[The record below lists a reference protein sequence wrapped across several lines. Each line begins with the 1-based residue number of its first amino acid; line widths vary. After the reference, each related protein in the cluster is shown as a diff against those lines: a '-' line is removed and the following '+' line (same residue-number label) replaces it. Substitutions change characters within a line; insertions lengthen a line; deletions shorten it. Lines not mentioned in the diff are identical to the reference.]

1 MNQNI
6 SILRIKAVAKVLQ
19 ELNEKV
25 VFVGGATVGLYAP
38 TEISFEARPTDDVD
52 VIIEL
57 ASYTNY
63 SQLDEKL
70 RALGFQNDI
79 ESGIIC
85 RYRVQGI
92 VVDIMPTDSNVLGFS
107 NRWYPDG
114 FKNAIDYQLDTDT
127 VIKIFSPAYFIASK
141 IEAFKNRGGNDY
153 RTSTD
158 FEDIIYVL
166 DNFPKI
172 EESFFTI
179 EDDILR
185 DYFKTEFAKLLAD
198 KNIEEGIYAHLT
210 PRFAMIKSEIILNL
224 FQKIRDF
231 EVV

>member
-1 MNQNI
+1 
-6 SILRIKAVAKVLQ
+6 LQ

-25 VFVGGATVGLYAP
+25 VFVGGATVALYAP

-57 ASYTNY
+57 ASYIDY
-63 SQLDEKL
+63 SQLDKKL
-70 RALGFQNDI
+70 RSVGFQNDI

-92 VVDIMPTDSNVLGFS
+92 VVDVMPTDSSVLGFS

-114 FKNAIDYQLDTDT
+114 FKHAIDFQLDSDT
-127 VIKIFSPAYFIASK
+127 MIKIFSPAYFIASK
-141 IEAFKNRGGNDY
+141 LEAFKNRGGNDY

-172 EESFFTI
+172 EDRLLAI
-179 EDDILR
+179 DDKVLR
-185 DYFKTEFAKLLAD
+185 DYFRIEFAKLLAD
-198 KNIEEGIYAHLT
+198 KSIEEGIYAHLT
-210 PRFAMIKSEIILNL
+210 PRFAIIKSEIILNL
-224 FQKIRDF
+224 FQKIRDLPAI
-231 EVV
+231 